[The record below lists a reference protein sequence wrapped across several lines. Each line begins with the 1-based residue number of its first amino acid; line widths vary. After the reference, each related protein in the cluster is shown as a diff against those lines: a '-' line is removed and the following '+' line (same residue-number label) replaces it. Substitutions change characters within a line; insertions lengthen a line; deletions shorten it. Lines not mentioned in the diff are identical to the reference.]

1 LKKGKIKMRKAN
13 VRVEARDLGY
23 NASYD
28 ELERNF
34 RNLLAAFRQQCNKA
48 GILKEIKKREFYET
62 PSKVARRKRK
72 EKEVLLLK
80 LKMKEAFIEKPKTKK
95 NFKRKRDG

>member
-1 LKKGKIKMRKAN
+1 MRKAN

-23 NASYD
+23 NPSQD
-28 ELERNF
+28 EVDRNF
-34 RNLLAAFRQQCNKA
+34 RNLMAAFRQQCNKA

-62 PSKVARRKRK
+62 PSRVARKKKK

-80 LKMKEAFIEKPKTKK
+80 LKMKEAFIERPKT
-95 NFKRKRDG
+95 KRKRDGKN